1 MKLYVPKSARG
12 AKVRYV
18 AVSAH
23 KDDMEMFALGGIA
36 AAYREGGF
44 AGVVLTDGGA
54 CPRAPR
60 YAEVDDEDMAAIRTA
75 EQKRAAET
83 GRYEELCLFERSS
96 DAVKEAAKAQGGL
109 VDELAEVL
117 SRYPR
122 VEAAFVHNPFDEHPT
137 HVAAFVT
144 AIRAFSALPEEIR
157 PERVYGCEVWRGL
170 DWLPASRKV
179 AIDVSGTEPLAR
191 SLMDCFESQNAVKR
205 YDIASL
211 ARRQANAT
219 FYQSHEGDTASELI
233 FALDATKLV
242 YGGDIKDFTAEILAE
257 FDASV
262 HTKFF

>member
-1 MKLYVPKSARG
+1 M
-12 AKVRYV
+12 
-18 AVSAH
+18 
-23 KDDMEMFALGGIA
+23 
-36 AAYREGGF
+36 
-44 AGVVLTDGGA
+44 
-54 CPRAPR
+54 
-60 YAEVDDEDMAAIRTA
+60 
-75 EQKRAAET
+75 
-83 GRYEELCLFERSS
+83 
-96 DAVKEAAKAQGGL
+96 KEAAKARGGL

-137 HVAAFVT
+137 HVAAFAT

-233 FALDATKLV
+233 FALDVTKLV

>member
-1 MKLYVPKSARG
+1 M
-12 AKVRYV
+12 RYV

-36 AAYREGGF
+36 AAYRDGGF

-170 DWLPASRKV
+170 DCGGGWTGCPRAARWRSMSAER
-179 AIDVSGTEPLAR
+179 SPSPAR
-191 SLMDCFESQNAVKR
+191 SWTVSRVRMRSNAMTSRPWPGGRQTQLFIRVTR
-205 YDIASL
+205 AT
-211 ARRQANAT
+211 RQANS
-219 FYQSHEGDTASELI
+219 YSRWM
-233 FALDATKLV
+233 
-242 YGGDIKDFTAEILAE
+242 
-257 FDASV
+257 
-262 HTKFF
+262 